1 MDEKETDSYF
11 RLLTDDFVIF
21 FGKKSELRN
30 LVAKMDANDRN
41 NEAAGMGMLSAGEH
55 QNNKGRGW
63 FQQNPG
69 YTTIILLAFIYA
81 VKVILAG

>member
-1 MDEKETDSYF
+1 MDEKETGSYF

-30 LVAKMDANDRN
+30 LVAKMDADDGND
-41 NEAAGMGMLSAGEH
+41 EAAGMGMLSNSEG
-55 QNNKGRGW
+55 QKKSSTW

-69 YTTIILLAFIYA
+69 YTTIILLAFIY
-81 VKVILAG
+81 VTKVILAG